1 MEKIE
6 LGSYTVAKSWDDV
19 TLKMWSDY
27 LRKINE
33 TENKQIDLI
42 ELLETFS
49 DIPKDIIYQMPTDL
63 FEKVMTNLDFLT
75 NDELNNIQ
83 ASSVIE
89 VDGEKYQINAMEKLS
104 VKEYLDSNTIIENDK
119 FNYSALF
126 AILCRKPNEEYN
138 DEFNADYLEQRI
150 NMFDNIP
157 ISKAYSLIAFFLNC
171 YVTSVILSQNS
182 SMVDKVKEDLIKLVE
197 HIENL
202 HNPMVFSMLSH
213 PVRIMT
219 IKKLKKSIKAI

>member
-119 FNYSALF
+119 F
-126 AILCRKPNEEYN
+126 R
-138 DEFNADYLEQRI
+138 
-150 NMFDNIP
+150 
-157 ISKAYSLIAFFLNC
+157 
-171 YVTSVILSQNS
+171 
-182 SMVDKVKEDLIKLVE
+182 
-197 HIENL
+197 
-202 HNPMVFSMLSH
+202 
-213 PVRIMT
+213 
-219 IKKLKKSIKAI
+219 

>member
-6 LGSYTVAKSWDDV
+6 LGTYTVAKSWDDV

-63 FEKVMTNLDFLT
+63 FEKVMANLDFLT

-182 SMVDKVKEDLIKLVE
+182 SMVDKVKEDLTKLVE

-202 HNPMVFSMLSH
+202 HSPTVLFTLSH
-213 PVRIMT
+213 PRQTMT
-219 IKKLKKSIKAI
+219 IRKLKKSIKAI